1 MVSAVSVKHTFF
13 AKYLLTIRKFCGIIN
28 QYRTEYSKEVYR
40 LITFVCGVPCS
51 GKTAFIE
58 KNLPNQKVLD
68 IFKYQEKKCF
78 LTLQA
83 MLECQSDAM
92 HDLLEASKH
101 GDVVM
106 EHTLL
111 RKERRSEQI
120 DFLRSNGY
128 DGEIHLVFLNPP
140 FNELIKR
147 GKERKVGRDFIKNH
161 LDILELPTEDECF
174 TSITIIG
181 E

>member
-1 MVSAVSVKHTFF
+1 M
-13 AKYLLTIRKFCGIIN
+13 
-28 QYRTEYSKEVYR
+28 KEVFR

-78 LTLQA
+78 LTLQT

-111 RKERRSEQI
+111 KKYRRCEQI
-120 DFLRSNGY
+120 SFLRKNGY
-128 DGEIHLVFLNPP
+128 DGEIHLIFLNPP
-140 FNELIKR
+140 LNELIKR
-147 GKERKVGRDFIKNH
+147 GKERGVSEDFIQSH
-161 LDILELPTEDECF
+161 LNILELPTDDEEF
-174 TSITIIG
+174 TSIKIIG